1 MCRWSLQNIQREN
14 CWEGFKFPPGAY
26 SCRVRIVVKI
36 LNVPEY
42 FRHRMLVASDFVSF
56 LRSFARHGIL
66 IFLIRVIPKILSD
79 EFVLEIF
86 WSVLLDRLCICYNIL
101 IDSEIG
107 RNYIRLRVKF
117 LLHNIIKNHGTRF
130 ANLTENRV
138 EKWSVR
144 MHIFTRS
151 DVLFLKLDIFLFSVG
166 LWAR

>member
-66 IFLIRVIPKILSD
+66 IFLIRIIPKILSD

-117 LLHNIIKNHGTRF
+117 LLHNIIKNHGTGF
-130 ANLTENRV
+130 AKFNWESDW
-138 EKWSVR
+138 K
-144 MHIFTRS
+144 MICADAHIYPIRCS
-151 DVLFLKLDIFLFSVG
+151 LFKTWHFPFLG
-166 LWAR
+166 WAMG